1 MTIKTKQLL
10 SFLLISTVA
19 LFAFTND
26 FLKTKRGLQYKILKT
41 SKAPNKV
48 KIKAGDYVKFHLIYK
63 TDKDSLL
70 QSTYK
75 KAPLEVLVKMDTII
89 DKAQLMDALTL
100 LSKGDSATF
109 KISSDLLFKN
119 APATAQ
125 RPSFLASKRSL
136 CYTIKV
142 LDVKTPQQ
150 MAAETKAKAA
160 KFKATEEKSIADYA
174 LANKLTL
181 QTTPS
186 GLRYQIT
193 QNGEGP
199 NAVAGDTIS
208 VHYTGKLLNGNKFD
222 ASYDRNQP
230 FEFIV
235 GKKMVISG
243 WDEGLQFL
251 NKGAKGVLVIPSGL
265 AYGERSM
272 GPSIPANSILLF
284 EVEMVGIKPKNK

>member
-1 MTIKTKQLL
+1 MTIKAKQLL

-75 KAPLEVLVKMDTII
+75 QAPLEILVKIDTTI

-109 KISSDLLFKN
+109 RISSDLLFKN
-119 APATAQ
+119 APATTP
-125 RPSFLASKRSL
+125 RPSFLGSKRSL

-150 MAAETKAKAA
+150 LKAEAAATAA
-160 KFKATEEKSIADYA
+160 KLKATEDKAIADYSLTSK
-174 LANKLTL
+174 LAL

-193 QNGEGP
+193 QKGEGR

-230 FEFIV
+230 LEFIV
-235 GKKMVISG
+235 GRKMVISG
-243 WDEGLQFL
+243 WDEGLQLL

-265 AYGERSM
+265 AYGERAM
-272 GPSIPANSILLF
+272 GPSIPPNSILMF
-284 EVEMVGIKPKNK
+284 EVEMVDIKPRK